1 MLLRLCFAIIALF
14 SIFFTIY
21 FLHEN
26 RINDKISLGII
37 IFEILVFVAV
47 EYHIWE

>member
-1 MLLRLCFAIIALF
+1 MLLRLCFAIIALV
-14 SIFFTIY
+14 SIFVTVC

-26 RINDKISLGII
+26 RINDRISLGII